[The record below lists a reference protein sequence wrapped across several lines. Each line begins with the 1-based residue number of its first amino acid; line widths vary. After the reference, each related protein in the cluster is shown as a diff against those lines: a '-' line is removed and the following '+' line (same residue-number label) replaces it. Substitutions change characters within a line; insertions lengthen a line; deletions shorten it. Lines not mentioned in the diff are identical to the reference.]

1 MLGGAATLL
10 LLIAAVNVG
19 CLLLARV
26 LDRRRE
32 FAILSAL
39 LSLAPIALPAY
50 LSVEPDARVFTIA
63 LLCLLACGAIAGT
76 VPAWVGSSTGPAEVL
91 ESGLPVE
98 HGDPEGR
105 FRVVGVVGDV
115 AYDACRHRMPVDPV
129 RSAPRADRYRRRR
142 AGALWIAD
150 ALTAFLYDV
159 KPFDPLSL
167 CGAMATLIVVC
178 LLASLLPAHRAAR
191 VDPLI
196 ALKAD

>member
-63 LLCLLACGAIAGT
+63 LLCLPACGAIAGT

-91 ESGLPVE
+91 QSGLPVE

-105 FRVVGVVGDV
+105 FASSESSGMSPTMRAGIGCLLILSGV
-115 AYDACRHRMPVDPV
+115 RPVLIGI
-129 RSAPRADRYRRRR
+129 AAG
-142 AGALWIAD
+142 ALGALWIAD

-159 KPFDPLSL
+159 EPFDPLSL